1 VADPRHTL
9 GRAAEH
15 AVATWL
21 AAHDWEILEER
32 HRSDAGEIDLV
43 ALDSHQ
49 CLVAVEVRLRRSARA
64 GSPLES
70 VSPRHLSR
78 VRAALTAYARGS
90 SVRHAGTRVDLV
102 SLMPADEPGTWR
114 MTRLPAIDAW

>member
-9 GRAAEH
+9 GRAAED
-15 AVATWL
+15 AVAGWL
-21 AAHDWEILEER
+21 AAHDWEILEHR
-32 HRSDAGEIDLV
+32 HRSRAGEIDLL
-43 ALDSHQ
+43 ALDAHR

-64 GSPLES
+64 GSAVES
-70 VSPRHLSR
+70 VSPRHLQR

-90 SVRHAGTRVDLV
+90 SIRHAGTRVDLV
-102 SLMPADEPGTWR
+102 SLMPAAEPGTWR